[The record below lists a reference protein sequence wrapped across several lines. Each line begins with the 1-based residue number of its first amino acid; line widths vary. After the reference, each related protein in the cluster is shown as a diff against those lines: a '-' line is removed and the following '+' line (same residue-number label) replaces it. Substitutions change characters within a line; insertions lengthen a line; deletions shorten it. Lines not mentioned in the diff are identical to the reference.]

1 MASLWAVCFSGSIEQ
16 QMKIMDLTWEAPC
29 STNPPR
35 PFFSLLKHSKTAHQ
49 GLFVKPNIVE
59 EVILK
64 KEINKC

>member
-16 QMKIMDLTWEAPC
+16 QMKIMDLMWEAWR

-35 PFFSLLKHSKTAHQ
+35 PFFFSPKMLYKQ

-59 EVILK
+59 EVIQK